1 MKRAFVFAAS
11 LLAVPVLVGGGL
23 LAVTGHCSTPK
34 AAVAPPPL
42 TDAVTAPAVALS
54 RAYTAVAAH
63 VRPAVVSVYSEKMIK
78 YRSPESDWPFGDD
91 FFNQFFGGM
100 NPHRPQQQQPQQQ
113 PKEYKVPQRG
123 MGSGMILD
131 NAGHILTNYHVVK
144 DVDEIKVKLSDKREF
159 PAEVVST
166 DPKTDVAVIRIK
178 GKVPADL
185 SAVQLGDSDAL
196 QVGELVMAVGAPFGL
211 TQTVTT
217 GIISAIGRSDVGIA
231 DYENFLQTDAP
242 INPGNSGGPLV
253 NMKGEVIGMNSA
265 IATNSG
271 QSAGIGFAIPSNMIK
286 SMLPTLVKG
295 GKIARG
301 LLGVGIQDLDKE
313 LAKQFKLADTNGS
326 LVSSVN
332 PGSAAD
338 KAGIKVGDVI
348 TRFGGKEVAN
358 TRELR
363 NAVAAT
369 APGTKMPVELVR
381 AGKTQT
387 LTVTVGEATAEA
399 SAQAEP
405 GDSANPDQTTKL
417 GLNLQPVTPELARRY
432 SLGEN
437 TGLVV
442 TGVEAGSA
450 AAQAGLQEGDLIAEV
465 NHRKVE
471 KIAELQ
477 SALTEAKG
485 AGNVLFL
492 VKRKSMSLFVVLP
505 LE

>member
-1 MKRAFVFAAS
+1 MKRLVVFTAT
-11 LLAVPVLVGGGL
+11 LLAVPLLVGGGL
-23 LAVTGHCSTPK
+23 LAITGHCSTPK
-34 AAVAPPPL
+34 VVAPPPAL
-42 TDAVTAPAVALS
+42 TPAVIAPAVALS
-54 RAYTAVAAH
+54 QAYVAVAGH
-63 VRPAVVSVYSEKMIK
+63 IRPAVVSVYSEKLVK
-78 YRSPESDWPFGDD
+78 YQSPESAFPFGDD
-91 FFNQFFGGM
+91 FFQQFFGNQG
-100 NPHRPQQQQPQQQ
+100 PQRRSA

-131 NAGHILTNYHVVK
+131 KEGHILTNYHVVK
-144 DVDEIKVKLSDKREF
+144 DVDEIKIKLPDKREF
-159 PAEVVST
+159 KAEVVSS

-178 GKVPADL
+178 DKVPADL
-185 SAVQLGDSDAL
+185 PTVQMGDSDAL

-271 QSAGIGFAIPSNMIK
+271 QSAGIGFAIPVNMIK
-286 SMLPTLVKG
+286 AMLPTLVKG

-313 LAKQFKLADTNGS
+313 LAKQFKLPDSNGS

-348 TRFGGKEVAN
+348 TRFNGKEVQN

-363 NAVAAT
+363 NGVAAT
-369 APGTKMPVELVR
+369 APGAKATVELIR
-381 AGKTQT
+381 AGKPMT
-387 LTVTVGEATAEA
+387 LTVTIGEATAEPA
-399 SAQAEP
+399 AADTDES
-405 GDSANPDQTTKL
+405 GDSGQAVKL
-417 GLNLQPVTPELARRY
+417 GLTLKSLTPELAKQY
-432 SLGEN
+432 GLADSS
-437 TGLVV
+437 GLVV
-442 TGVEAGSA
+442 SAVEPGSP

-465 NHRKVE
+465 NHQKVGKLSEFQGALDDARKSG
-471 KIAELQ
+471 
-477 SALTEAKG
+477 SA
-485 AGNVLFL
+485 LFL
-492 VKRKSMSLFVVLP
+492 VKRKSMSLFVVLQ
-505 LE
+505 LN

>member
-1 MKRAFVFAAS
+1 MKRLVVFTAS
-11 LLAVPVLVGGGL
+11 LLAVPLLVGGGL
-23 LAVTGHCSTPK
+23 LAITGHCSTPK
-34 AAVAPPPL
+34 AVVAPPPPL
-42 TDAVTAPAVALS
+42 TPEVIAPAVALS
-54 RAYTAVAAH
+54 QAYVAVAGH
-63 VRPAVVSVYSEKMIK
+63 IRPAVVSVYSEKIVK
-78 YRSPESDWPFGDD
+78 YQSPESTFPFGDD
-91 FFNQFFGGM
+91 FFQQFFG
-100 NPHRPQQQQPQQQ
+100 NQAPQRRSA

-131 NAGHILTNYHVVK
+131 KEGHILTNYHVVK
-144 DVDEIKVKLSDKREF
+144 DVDEIKVRLSDKREF
-159 PAEVVST
+159 KAEVVSS

-178 GKVPADL
+178 EKVADL
-185 SAVQLGDSDAL
+185 PTVQLGDSDAL

-271 QSAGIGFAIPSNMIK
+271 QSAGIGFAIPANMIK
-286 SMLPTLVKG
+286 AMLPTLVKG

-313 LAKQFKLADTNGS
+313 LAKQFKLPDSNGS

-348 TRFGGKEVAN
+348 TRFNGKDVQN

-363 NAVAAT
+363 NGVAAT
-369 APGTKMPVELVR
+369 APGAKVSVELIR
-381 AGKTQT
+381 AGKPMT
-387 LTVTVGEATAEA
+387 LTVTIGEATGEPAAADTDESG
-399 SAQAEP
+399 SAGQAV
-405 GDSANPDQTTKL
+405 KL
-417 GLNLQPVTPELARRY
+417 GLTLKSLTPDLARQY
-432 SLGEN
+432 
-437 TGLVV
+437 GLADSA
-442 TGVEAGSA
+442 GLLISAVEPGSPAG
-450 AAQAGLQEGDLIAEV
+450 QAGLQEGDLIAEV
-465 NHRKVE
+465 NHQKVAKLSE
-471 KIAELQ
+471 FQA
-477 SALTEAKG
+477 ALDEAKKSG
-485 AGNVLFL
+485 SALFL
-492 VKRKSMSLFVVLP
+492 VKRKSMSLFVVLQ
-505 LE
+505 LN